1 MGNRSTLNVE
11 VMKRGTRLLALRYGH
26 LANTPVH
33 RGLGLEQRR
42 FVQNFAWETS
52 IATAAAV
59 ISSDSSPSKT
69 DSTQV
74 DFSSRDARPSPRI
87 LHLSSMHRIRPC
99 DLRQVIVAGLMAPC
113 LCIES
118 VLPDQANRM
127 EPVLQPQGLGL
138 SGLRKVAEHYST

>member
-11 VMKRGTRLLALRYGH
+11 VMKRRTRLLASRYGH

-52 IATAAAV
+52 MATAAAAT
-59 ISSDSSPSKT
+59 SSDASSMSLWKT

-74 DFSSRDARPSPRI
+74 DFSSRNARPSPRI
-87 LHLSSMHRIRPC
+87 IHLSSMQDPG
-99 DLRQVIVAGLMAPC
+99 VIA
-113 LCIES
+113 
-118 VLPDQANRM
+118 R
-127 EPVLQPQGLGL
+127 
-138 SGLRKVAEHYST
+138 

>member
-11 VMKRGTRLLALRYGH
+11 VMKRGTRLLAARYGH

-52 IATAAAV
+52 
-59 ISSDSSPSKT
+59 SNC
-69 DSTQV
+69 
-74 DFSSRDARPSPRI
+74 SRRNPKRCI
-87 LHLSSMHRIRPC
+87 LHGRQTARKWTSARGMSGLRLVSSIYPRCIGSGRDP
-99 DLRQVIVAGLMAPC
+99 RQVIVAGLMAPC

-127 EPVLQPQGLGL
+127 EPALYAQGLGPL
-138 SGLRKVAEHYST
+138 GLRKVSEHYST